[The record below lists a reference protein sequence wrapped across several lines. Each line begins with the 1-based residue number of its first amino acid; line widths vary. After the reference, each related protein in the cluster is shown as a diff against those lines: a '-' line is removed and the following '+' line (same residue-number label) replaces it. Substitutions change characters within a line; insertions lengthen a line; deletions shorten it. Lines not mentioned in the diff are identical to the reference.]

1 MSSLVAAYSMQFT
14 MLLLVVGVSAAFAE
28 VNASNNKHYV
38 AYKNYHIPQN
48 KELPFGTVDLESSMD
63 APAVHFIEKRDPA
76 FFDNMRITDDVVTS
90 LERQQF
96 VKFPASNGAKRVP
109 DDAPANV
116 VKMGARAAN
125 KPKPAPLVPAPQAMP
140 AGQESAPQPNFQ
152 SAERMETE
160 EQKSEPSGGPEP
172 SPQEQQQTPFEQ
184 QQQFPGQQ
192 QQQQQQNPPQ
202 PVAPF
207 ADGDPRDYVDMV
219 PKWLACLNSPKKQQ
233 AFCTGCCVY
242 RNTAGNPGNGVRGQC
257 GFKDGVDSHP
267 CFIPQEDVPGSGE
280 NLCFAHL
287 TFSEADQACKHVCH
301 FGKCGPGGSFNYNFG
316 LRNDGNP
323 NNVRSD
329 HAPNIEYYSA

>member
-1 MSSLVAAYSMQFT
+1 MLYQSALALICAACASR
-14 MLLLVVGVSAAFAE
+14 AANITDGKRYAQHH
-28 VNASNNKHYV
+28 VPAVRS
-38 AYKNYHIPQN
+38 
-48 KELPFGTVDLESSMD
+48 LPFGESDLEKQLQ
-63 APAVHFIEKRDPA
+63 PPQVQYIQKRDPE
-76 FFDNMRITDDVVTS
+76 FFDNIRIADGLVS
-90 LERQQF
+90 ELERKSIQF
-96 VKFPASNGAKRVP
+96 GNSGKRNV
-109 DDAPANV
+109 DDRPNRIV
-116 VKMGARAAN
+116 LTPKQS
-125 KPKPAPLVPAPQAMP
+125 KPT
-140 AGQESAPQPNFQ
+140 PNFASFEAQ
-152 SAERMETE
+152 
-160 EQKSEPSGGPEP
+160 QGGG
-172 SPQEQQQTPFEQ
+172 QQTPQQGGQQASQQGGGQQVDPGAAPVPFEQ
-184 QQQFPGQQ
+184 QVPEFPGQQ
-192 QQQQQQNPPQ
+192 QQQQMESPPQ

-219 PKWLACLNSPKKQQ
+219 PKWLACLNTPKKQQ

-301 FGKCGPGGSFNYNFG
+301 FGKCGPGGSFGFQFS

-329 HAPNIEYYSA
+329 HAPNLEFYSA